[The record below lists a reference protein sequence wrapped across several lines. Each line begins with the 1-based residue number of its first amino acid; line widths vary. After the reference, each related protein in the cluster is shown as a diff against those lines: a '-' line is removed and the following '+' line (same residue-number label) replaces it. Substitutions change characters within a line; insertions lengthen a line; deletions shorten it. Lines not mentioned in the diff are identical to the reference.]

1 MWLFAHIPLFFL
13 YDTYSTVMACKWMN
27 GTMWW
32 LIGVFFAAQW
42 NDSDCVYGMPDC
54 YCFKTCRISA
64 YAATSKFDISFVICV
79 HMEQTAGVLVTFCYC
94 KKNEWMS
101 WQILWYGRNCYLHFV
116 NCKKKWMSCF
126 YFPAVLIW
134 FVNTKLCVWVN
145 FFPSGLGAG
154 IFWVKIIRLCR
165 C

>member
-1 MWLFAHIPLFFL
+1 
-13 YDTYSTVMACKWMN
+13 MN

-94 KKNEWMS
+94 KKMSEWVDKFYDMVETATY
-101 WQILWYGRNCYLHFV
+101 ILLTAKR
-116 NCKKKWMSCF
+116 SE
-126 YFPAVLIW
+126 
-134 FVNTKLCVWVN
+134 WVV
-145 FFPSGLGAG
+145 FISQQFLFDS
-154 IFWVKIIRLCR
+154 
-165 C
+165 